1 LYIFTKLLYFLSIRA
16 NFCFLFKQN
25 HIYLFQNIGSGATLR
40 SFCFAK
46 QGGKILSSPNGTRI
60 FSSKKQGGIMDF
72 VGTVWALLPPVIAIV
87 LALIT
92 KEVYM
97 SLFIGVVTGALLY
110 TNFSP
115 VGTIEAIFEVM
126 MEKLGDSCHIYT
138 GSD

>member
-1 LYIFTKLLYFLSIRA
+1 
-16 NFCFLFKQN
+16 
-25 HIYLFQNIGSGATLR
+25 
-40 SFCFAK
+40 
-46 QGGKILSSPNGTRI
+46 
-60 FSSKKQGGIMDF
+60 MDF

-126 MEKLGDSCHIYT
+126 MEKLGDSWNYCCIDDKSRRFCRLRKM
-138 GSD
+138 GRK